1 MTYSRLSPETQELLS
16 AYLDGEIDEAQ
27 RQELEQRLSR
37 EADLARALTELQD
50 LKSAFAAMP
59 RARAP
64 RNFTLTPE
72 QAGLKRR
79 RAFPFWRWAAWGA
92 AGAVALL
99 MLFVFFAAGLTML
112 SAHTASAPPMLA
124 AAPQAH
130 QPQKE
135 AAEPAVQ
142 PLPTP
147 SPNAKAL
154 SLQAQPSKRF
164 LSLQSSK
171 PEEKSTKG
179 GIQPT
184 ALPSPTA
191 TAQPAKAQK
200 SPPNL
205 TLPLA
210 LSTLIVLTAIW
221 WALKRHRQKQR

>member
-16 AYLDGEIDEAQ
+16 AYLDGEVDEAQ
-27 RQELEQRLSR
+27 RQELERRLPK
-37 EADLARALTELQD
+37 EAELAQALAELQS

-79 RAFPFWRWAAWGA
+79 RAFPIWRWAAWGA

-99 MLFVFFAAGLTML
+99 MLFVFFAAGLNML

-124 AAPQAH
+124 AAPQPH

-135 AAEPAVQ
+135 AAEPATQ

-154 SLQAQPSKRF
+154 SLQAQPSRRF
-164 LSLQSSK
+164 LSMQNAK
-171 PEEKSTKG
+171 PEGKSTKG
-179 GIQPT
+179 AT
-184 ALPSPTA
+184 RTTA
-191 TAQPAKAQK
+191 TSTRTAAAQAAKAQK
-200 SPPNL
+200 AQPSLP
-205 TLPLA
+205 LPLA
-210 LSTLIVLTAIW
+210 LLALIALAAIW
-221 WALKRHRQKQR
+221 WVLKRHRQKQR